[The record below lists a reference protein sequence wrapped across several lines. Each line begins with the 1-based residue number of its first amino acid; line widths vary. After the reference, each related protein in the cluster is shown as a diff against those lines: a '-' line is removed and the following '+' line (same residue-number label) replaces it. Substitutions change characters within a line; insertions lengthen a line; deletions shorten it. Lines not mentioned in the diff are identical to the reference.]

1 MKYGEYGRTKNG
13 QIDKY
18 VNIEGKSYKLIV
30 RDNKITQLRWYVED
44 CGGIVNHSKDA
55 KDLVQAGD
63 LVYYTIKGLEHST
76 YIDIV
81 SEHTD
86 ARTLEKTLRVRIYK
100 LEQLNIKKILTKE
113 QINENIFEVV
123 E

>member
-1 MKYGEYGRTKNG
+1 MTDKIEKNEYVRNIFGDIYKVDGLTSAIFAG
-13 QIDKY
+13 DKY
-18 VNIEGKSYKLIV
+18 YN
-30 RDNKITQLRWYVED
+30 R
-44 CGGIVNHSKDA
+44 IVNHSKA
-55 KDLVQAGD
+55 PKDLVQAGD
-63 LVYYTIKGLEHST
+63 LVYYKIKGLEHST

-81 SEHTD
+81 AEHTD

>member
-44 CGGIVNHSKDA
+44 CGGIVNHSKNII
-55 KDLVQAGD
+55 DLVQAGD

-86 ARTLEKTLRVRIYK
+86 ARTLENTLIVRMYK

>member
-1 MKYGEYGRTKNG
+1 MK
-13 QIDKY
+13 DKIY
-18 VNIEGKSYKLIV
+18 VRNIFGDIYRKDDTTNVIYLGDKFYNRIV
-30 RDNKITQLRWYVED
+30 KESED
-44 CGGIVNHSKDA
+44 IKE
-55 KDLVQAGD
+55 LVQAGD

-86 ARTLEKTLRVRIYK
+86 ARTLEKNLRVRIYK

-113 QINENIFEVV
+113 QINENIFKVV

>member
-1 MKYGEYGRTKNG
+1 MK
-13 QIDKY
+13 DKIY
-18 VNIEGKSYKLIV
+18 VRNVFGDIYKVDDLTDVIYKTDVLYNRIV
-30 RDNKITQLRWYVED
+30 K
-44 CGGIVNHSKDA
+44 HSKQPI
-55 KDLVQAGD
+55 DLVESGD

-86 ARTLEKTLRVRIYK
+86 ARTLEKILKVRIYK

-113 QINENIFEVV
+113 QINENIFKVV

>member
-1 MKYGEYGRTKNG
+1 MEEIKIGEYVRT
-13 QIDKY
+13 DKGEIFK
-18 VNIEGKSYKLIV
+18 VLEIEKGSIRIKSNYREWIGIC
-30 RDNKITQLRWYVED
+30 R
-44 CGGIVNHSKDA
+44 IVNHSKNII
-55 KDLVQAGD
+55 DLIQAED

-113 QINENIFEVV
+113 QMNENIFEVV

>member
-1 MKYGEYGRTKNG
+1 MHN
-13 QIDKY
+13 
-18 VNIEGKSYKLIV
+18 NIPIKFATFSDRV
-30 RDNKITQLRWYVED
+30 
-44 CGGIVNHSKDA
+44 VNHSKDP

>member
-1 MKYGEYGRTKNG
+1 MVSIGLR
-13 QIDKY
+13 
-18 VNIEGKSYKLIV
+18 YKLNI
-30 RDNKITQLRWYVED
+30 NKQIQCNLINGWVHED
-44 CGGIVNHSKDA
+44 KIVNHSKDP

>member
-1 MKYGEYGRTKNG
+1 MRTRNGIIFQVDEENKNIYMNEFMNMRG
-13 QIDKY
+13 D
-18 VNIEGKSYKLIV
+18 
-30 RDNKITQLRWYVED
+30 RD
-44 CGGIVNHSKDA
+44 IVNHSKDL

-86 ARTLEKTLRVRIYK
+86 ARTLEKTLRVIIYK

-113 QINENIFEVV
+113 QINEDIFEVV